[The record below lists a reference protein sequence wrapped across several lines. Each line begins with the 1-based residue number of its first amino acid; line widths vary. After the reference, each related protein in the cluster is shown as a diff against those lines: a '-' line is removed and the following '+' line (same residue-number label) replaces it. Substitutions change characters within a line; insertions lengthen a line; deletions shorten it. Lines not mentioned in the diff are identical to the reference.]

1 MEVLKDRVFSAL
13 LELLRAGLW
22 EREVE
27 DLSLFPLDEKQ
38 WRELYKISHAQTVTG
53 IVYRGI
59 SYLPEEFMPPAMH
72 SLKWVAQVDA
82 IERRSEQMNEA
93 LANLCKVYREAG
105 LNPVLQKGQ
114 GVAQMYAV
122 PSLRESGDIDL
133 WFSTD
138 EWQAAAE
145 VAKQISGSFTIMPDG
160 AGIYKWQGF
169 DVEHHLEMFDI
180 KNPFKR
186 SFIKRLLG
194 GSVAETMRLAD
205 CDPEIAV
212 PTIEINALLLNT
224 HILKHI
230 IGLGVGLRQFCDLA
244 RFYHTAYKS
253 WNGKKIKEL
262 YAEAG
267 LLRWNNLLHSFLVEY
282 IGLNPSEL
290 PYQHSVDINSGRL
303 LDFISLG
310 GNFGLHNKTRNEEQD
325 GSLKLKINTLRHTMV
340 HSLWAFRYAPVEVV
354 VNTLHLIFRQTKG

>member
-169 DVEHHLEMFDI
+169 DVEHHTRLMDFH
-180 KNPFKR
+180 NPFKQGYVDELVR
-186 SFIKRLLG
+186 SCGYDEMTLCADEDLKNSVPSPLL
-194 GSVAETMRLAD
+194 
-205 CDPEIAV
+205 
-212 PTIEINALLLNT
+212 NLLMLNT
-224 HILKHI
+224 HILKHAV
-230 IGLGVGLRQFCDLA
+230 GWGVGLRQLCDMTRACYCLSDKV
-244 RFYHTAYKS
+244 YKTAMEQTCRKLGLGE
-253 WNGKKIKEL
+253 WN
-262 YAEAG
+262 
-267 LLRWNNLLHSFLVEY
+267 RLLHAFLIEY
-282 IGLNPSEL
+282 LGLPKGRL
-290 PYQHSVDINSGRL
+290 PYEDVADDAQPL
-303 LDFISLG
+303 LEIVYQS
-310 GNFGLHNKTRNEEQD
+310 GNFGCQYDERTAAENSAWRRKMQTATTFCKRLPF
-325 GSLKLKINTLRHTMV
+325 V
-340 HSLWAFRYAPVEVV
+340 FRYAPKE
-354 VNTLHLIFRQTKG
+354 TFWIFVDLLKGQAR